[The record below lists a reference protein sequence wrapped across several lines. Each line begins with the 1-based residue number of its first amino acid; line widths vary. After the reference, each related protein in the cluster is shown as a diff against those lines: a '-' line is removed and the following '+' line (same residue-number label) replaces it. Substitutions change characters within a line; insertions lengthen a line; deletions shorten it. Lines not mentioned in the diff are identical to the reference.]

1 MKRTK
6 AIVTAI
12 VSAGALTLGLQTI
25 QAQDF
30 GAFVNLLSITTNHDG
45 TLVYHR
51 LKNRDFIRA
60 CAHDEGVTNLMG
72 LSLVYNRTADD
83 LEVRQGTNQ
92 TALCKPL
99 SFSGGTWLS
108 NSNLTRAERLTF
120 VFVETNK
127 VANGTFA
134 ATERFHYGPSNE
146 LTFFALSGE
155 LQYTVPASGTNPP
168 VIYKG
173 RLSAGMPHGDF
184 DEHDHD

>member
-1 MKRTK
+1 MS
-6 AIVTAI
+6 V
-12 VSAGALTLGLQTI
+12 GALTLGVQTV

-51 LKNRDFIRA
+51 VKNRDFIRA
-60 CAHDEGVTNLMG
+60 CASEKGVTNLMG
-72 LSLVYNRTADD
+72 LSLVYNRTADE
-83 LEVRQGTNQ
+83 LEVRQGTNL

-99 SFSGGTWLS
+99 TFSGGTWLI
-108 NSNLTRAERLTF
+108 NSNHTRAERLTF

-127 VANGTFA
+127 VAGGTFA

-155 LQYTVPASGTNPP
+155 LQYTTPASGTNPP

-184 DEHDHD
+184 DEQDDD